1 MTTLA
6 QRLGTIEHRSLLLH
20 KAGRLGLATATHLV
34 GLAIMRGCQHYRYG
48 PEPVFINPP
57 SRVAFS
63 DEELAVA
70 LLSPCLPYN
79 PRAVRVGAQMLGSW
93 GNQPQRLALLARK
106 ERAEEVVRHVALAGQ
121 QTEPHE
127 PFWPELLAALSSD
140 SVPSRV
146 IPAGVLPH
154 PSRFRLEA
162 GVTRPA
168 DLISRGGPKVIWLRP
183 SSSPSVVLA

>member
-6 QRLGTIEHRSLLLH
+6 KRLGTTEHRSLLLH
-20 KAGRLGLATATHLV
+20 KAGSLGLTSAVHLI
-34 GLAIMRGCQHYRYG
+34 GLAIVRGCQHYRNG
-48 PEPVFINPP
+48 PEAVLANPP
-57 SRVAFS
+57 SHTIFS
-63 DEELAVA
+63 NEELAIA

-79 PRAVRVGAQMLGSW
+79 PRAVRVGAQMLGSQ
-93 GNQPQRLALLARK
+93 GNQPQRLALLARR

-127 PFWPELLAALSSD
+127 SFWQELLAALSSG
-140 SVPSRV
+140 SSLPRM

-162 GVTRPA
+162 GITNPA
-168 DLISRGGPKVIWLRP
+168 DLVSNGGPKPTWLRP
-183 SSSPSVVLA
+183 SPLPSTIRA